1 MFIGQFFKRNS
12 NFDASEVLELISR
25 TQLFSMG
32 DFGGTELEKS
42 KICPQVIE
50 L

>member
-1 MFIGQFFKRNS
+1 MHMFIGQFFKRNS

-32 DFGGTELEKS
+32 DFGGTELEKFEIS
-42 KICPQVIE
+42 PKM
-50 L
+50 